1 MKPPRQSVNHLVS
14 SRGTRVKTPPIPVP
28 GTNSPGQN
36 DFYLRSRNG
45 LSRSLLLTV
54 TKREG
59 REGGVVA
66 KLTSIGG
73 GIYQLE
79 GMERRLTVHGMMD
92 TLNRGSSKRGLAF
105 WTPARDHSVADIY
118 ALLMHRKH
126 FASIAVTMDLI
137 VYRRVNLQTTRF
149 QHRNLHS
156 FSPQTRSPVRSL
168 RQLLFSVVHVHPPE
182 PSSLFSNPRVSVSP
196 HTPLPLLELWPTAR
210 MFLLT
215 VLYN

>member
-1 MKPPRQSVNHLVS
+1 MIFTFAAETVYRVS
-14 SRGTRVKTPPIPVP
+14 P
-28 GTNSPGQN
+28 
-36 DFYLRSRNG
+36 LNG
-45 LSRSLLLTV
+45 NETGG
-54 TKREG
+54 EG
-59 REGGVVA
+59 RRDGCKVNEHRRWR
-66 KLTSIGG
+66 G

-126 FASIAVTMDLI
+126 FASIAVTIDLI

-156 FSPQTRSPVRSL
+156 FSPKLEAPFVRCVSYFFPLCTSIHPSLPPFSQTPVYPFPRISPSPPGTLADCQNV
-168 RQLLFSVVHVHPPE
+168 FINCSV
-182 PSSLFSNPRVSVSP
+182 
-196 HTPLPLLELWPTAR
+196 
-210 MFLLT
+210 
-215 VLYN
+215 

>member
-1 MKPPRQSVNHLVS
+1 MIFTFAAETVYRVS
-14 SRGTRVKTPPIPVP
+14 P
-28 GTNSPGQN
+28 
-36 DFYLRSRNG
+36 LNG
-45 LSRSLLLTV
+45 NETGG
-54 TKREG
+54 EG
-59 REGGVVA
+59 RRDGCKVNEHRRWR
-66 KLTSIGG
+66 G

-126 FASIAVTMDLI
+126 FASIAVTIDLI

>member
-1 MKPPRQSVNHLVS
+1 MGKVNEH
-14 SRGTRVKTPPIPVP
+14 RRW
-28 GTNSPGQN
+28 
-36 DFYLRSRNG
+36 R
-45 LSRSLLLTV
+45 
-54 TKREG
+54 
-59 REGGVVA
+59 
-66 KLTSIGG
+66 

-105 WTPARDHSVADIY
+105 WPPARDHSVPDIY

-149 QHRNLHS
+149 QHRSLYS
-156 FSPQTRSPVRSL
+156 FSPPPDSKLEAPLVASAT
-168 RQLLFSVVHVHPPE
+168 FSVVHVHPPE
-182 PSSLFSNPRVSVSP
+182 PSSLFSNPVSVRVSVA
-196 HTPLPLLELWPTAR
+196 HTPLLELWPTAR